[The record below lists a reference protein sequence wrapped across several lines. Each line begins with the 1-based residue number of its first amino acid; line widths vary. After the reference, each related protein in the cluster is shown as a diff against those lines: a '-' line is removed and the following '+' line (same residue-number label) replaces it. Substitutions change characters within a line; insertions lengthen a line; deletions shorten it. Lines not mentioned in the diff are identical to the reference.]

1 MIGYL
6 SLYLSII
13 VLVIVS
19 PTLAANCTKTGPCSC
34 DMDDGSGT
42 IDLSALAGASAP
54 AFTGAATKWPDHNWQ
69 YSYNPCTPFDM
80 QSCLSVAA
88 CQVSTDGI
96 GESYDIGYHDSVVF
110 STDGRDVTITYN
122 AYDRQRHTTVKL
134 VCSSRTV
141 FTVDGEDPNAMVSYY
156 FTLESPECCVKGP
169 GPGPNTTTSPGPN
182 PTTSPGPNPP
192 GPEPVTSAPGPDP
205 IITVSIN
212 VNINMYFV
220 FFPAVCLFI
229 VAGVLIYKYAE
240 SKRRKTSP
248 PPSGVLEQ
256 CSWSDKG
263 WIPVRVQ

>member
-1 MIGYL
+1 MASRIGYL

-13 VLVIVS
+13 VLVIVR

-54 AFTGAATKWPDHNWQ
+54 AFNGEATKWPDHNWQ

-88 CQVSTDGI
+88 CQVSSDGI

-110 STDGRDVTITYN
+110 SMEGRDVTITYN

-141 FTVDGEDPNAMVSYY
+141 FTVDGEDPNAMVSYVSEVCSIRIRCNVHRY
-156 FTLESPECCVKGP
+156 LVYILHQFCLKFTEFWLTEFCRIVHVP
-169 GPGPNTTTSPGPN
+169 G
-182 PTTSPGPNPP
+182 
-192 GPEPVTSAPGPDP
+192 D
-205 IITVSIN
+205 
-212 VNINMYFV
+212 
-220 FFPAVCLFI
+220 
-229 VAGVLIYKYAE
+229 IYRY
-240 SKRRKTSP
+240 
-248 PPSGVLEQ
+248 
-256 CSWSDKG
+256 
-263 WIPVRVQ
+263 